1 MVAQISPDM
10 GFGLSFVFL
19 VVGLVL
25 EEEEFEGLVIGAV
38 VGQVG
43 HPQMMNAINLIK
55 ICF

>member
-1 MVAQISPDM
+1 M